1 MVGLDFA
8 GHDFCTDYNGHAD
21 AWVLPRQV
29 DAFAS
34 YYGFGGATFERQLIP
49 AHRCVVTPSCDTTTL
64 FVNKNGDWRGQH
76 WTLILSF
83 WSNDFPHLTKPGH
96 EAVATRII
104 EALKLK

>member
-1 MVGLDFA
+1 
-8 GHDFCTDYNGHAD
+8 
-21 AWVLPRQV
+21 
-29 DAFAS
+29 
-34 YYGFGGATFERQLIP
+34 
-49 AHRCVVTPSCDTTTL
+49 L

>member
-8 GHDFCTDYNGHAD
+8 GHDFCTDYNGHDD
-21 AWVLPRQV
+21 AWVLPPQV

-64 FVNKNGDWRGQH
+64 FVNKNGDWHGQH